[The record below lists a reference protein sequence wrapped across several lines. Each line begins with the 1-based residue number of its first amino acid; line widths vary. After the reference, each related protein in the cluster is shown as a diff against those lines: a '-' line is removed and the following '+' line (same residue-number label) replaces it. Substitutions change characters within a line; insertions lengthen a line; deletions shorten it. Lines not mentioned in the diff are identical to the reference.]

1 LGVIATLAILLHELP
16 QEVGDFAVL
25 LHNGMAKVKIFW
37 YNILSAAFSLVGS
50 FLVYF
55 LHEKVERLS
64 VILLTLAAGNFIYI
78 ACTDLIP
85 LTHEDKKTRSILIHF
100 IVLLLGLGAIILA
113 GSWIE
118 H

>member
-1 LGVIATLAILLHELP
+1 
-16 QEVGDFAVL
+16 
-25 LHNGMAKVKIFW
+25 
-37 YNILSAAFSLVGS
+37 VGS